1 MLYSKTFGVSNMG
14 EAAIKSHYK
23 IKQSELEELLKIKAK
38 LADLK
43 IKLD

>member
-1 MLYSKTFGVSNMG
+1 MG

-23 IKQSELEELLKIKAK
+23 IEQSSQE

-43 IKLD
+43 IKLDEKV